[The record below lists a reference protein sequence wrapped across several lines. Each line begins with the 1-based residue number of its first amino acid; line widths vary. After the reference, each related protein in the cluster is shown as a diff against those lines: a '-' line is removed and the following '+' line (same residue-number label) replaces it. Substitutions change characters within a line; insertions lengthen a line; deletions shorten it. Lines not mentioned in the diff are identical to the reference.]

1 MSDLPSDTTTGP
13 LGPGNADDKMELEP
27 SANVTLPRADRRP
40 LIPEPIPVRLVTVDD
55 AELVALAGLEHE
67 LDDFYIGLLKF
78 QRDPL
83 DELAYQAENFRIKF
97 AISETLPERDNLRPL
112 LIEVSRLSEIEHQLV
127 EAEIDYTRQRG
138 LMPGETRL
146 LVQDPAGNWIEL
158 TEYRA
163 L

>member
-1 MSDLPSDTTTGP
+1 MSDVPSDTSTDAID
-13 LGPGNADDKMELEP
+13 PGNGDEKMELEP

-55 AELVALAGLEHE
+55 AELIALAGLEHE
-67 LDDFYIGLLKF
+67 LDDFYIGLLRF
-78 QRDPL
+78 ERDASG
-83 DELAYQAENFRIKF
+83 ELAYQAENFRIKF

-112 LIEVSRLSEIEHQLV
+112 LIEVPRLSEIEHQLV
-127 EAEIDYTRQRG
+127 EAEIDYTRQPG

-158 TEYRA
+158 TEYRT